1 MSVSN
6 ALLFRGNNTIPFTGQ
21 LFLDTI
27 VANLGTILGN
37 STTLSGGDFNML
49 IKDGQS
55 SIGGQQIPWVDAV
68 LAHSPLLAAVPL
80 TQLLQSALGTVI
92 GLGSRSLPEEMSQ
105 GVERLLKSDKID
117 LEHAKGQ
124 VGSQAQDM
132 SISPTRGT
140 QEADHL
146 LARRAEP
153 DVLQAAILYQTLRER
168 RTRREGVQ

>member
-6 ALLFRGNNTIPFTGQ
+6 ALLFRGNNTIPFQGQ

-27 VANLGTILGN
+27 IANLGTILGN

-49 IKDGQS
+49 IKDGKS
-55 SIGGQQIPWVDAV
+55 SIGGQDIPWVDTV

-92 GLGSRSLPEEMSQ
+92 GLGSRSLPGETSQ
-105 GVERLLKSDKID
+105 VVERSLKGENVN

-124 VGSQAQDM
+124 AGSQERSTSFA
-132 SISPTRGT
+132 PALGT
-140 QEADHL
+140 QAHQL
-146 LARRAEP
+146 LAGTTES
-153 DVLQAAILYQTLRER
+153 DVIQAAILYQSLQER
-168 RTRREGVQ
+168 RAKPTVIQ

>member
-6 ALLFRGNNTIPFTGQ
+6 ALLFRGNNTIPFQGQ

-92 GLGSRSLPEEMSQ
+92 GLGSRSVPREVSQ
-105 GVERLLKSDKID
+105 VVERLLMGEEVD

-124 VGSQAQDM
+124 VEGRAQ
-132 SISPTRGT
+132 STGNSPARGT
-140 QEADHL
+140 EADHL
-146 LARRAEP
+146 LARRAES
-153 DVLQAAILYQTLRER
+153 DVIQAAILYQTLRER
-168 RTRREGVQ
+168 RARREDVQ